1 MKRFLFWFV
10 AALAAI
16 ALLRS
21 SHRSPDRPDLNR
33 TFVIRNHT
41 DRDRDVVSVSKGR
54 GKGHRLVMIDSRG
67 VTITDRDEDDDR
79 DADGRDRDRDR
90 DAEARDGRRQGLEYV
105 DGLPV
110 PIEPGSRVTEA
121 LPEPPQPPAAP
132 RPPRAPKP
140 PKHRFVTK
148 APAAPKP
155 LAASQPKVEPVPVVG
170 RLSATEDRAR
180 KETRYQ
186 LQQKVAEWVTPD
198 VPSTWKVP
206 DRLVDGLIRE
216 VRIAPHQKGDPLG
229 TMYDATMLVD
239 LSSDRRAEI
248 VEAYNHEQTL
258 KRLWVLGGGLAF
270 VLACL
275 ATVSGYIRA
284 DEATKGYY
292 TNRLRVASAAGLGA
306 AGVLVYQWLT

>member
-1 MKRFLFWFV
+1 VV
-10 AALAAI
+10 A
-16 ALLRS
+16 
-21 SHRSPDRPDLNR
+21 
-33 TFVIRNHT
+33 
-41 DRDRDVVSVSKGR
+41 
-54 GKGHRLVMIDSRG
+54 SR
-67 VTITDRDEDDDR
+67 
-79 DADGRDRDRDR
+79 
-90 DAEARDGRRQGLEYV
+90 
-105 DGLPV
+105 
-110 PIEPGSRVTEA
+110 
-121 LPEPPQPPAAP
+121 
-132 RPPRAPKP
+132 
-140 PKHRFVTK
+140 
-148 APAAPKP
+148 
-155 LAASQPKVEPVPVVG
+155 SQPKVEPVPVVG

-186 LQQKVAEWVTPD
+186 LQQKVSEWVTPD
-198 VPSTWKVP
+198 VPRTWKVP
-206 DRLVDGLIRE
+206 DRLVDGLVRE
-216 VRIAPHQKGDPLG
+216 VRVAPHQKGDPLG

-239 LSSDRRAEI
+239 LSPARRAEI